1 MTGQPVIEALISAKV
16 SGMSTP
22 PRSWGHAEKVA
33 FLKLPP
39 DLQAFYSKREA
50 QRDRE
55 VRLCQHSAAEARKEL
70 AETKQQLAEAQRDLA
85 EIQQPK
91 KADDGIHKDTA
102 GKN

>member
-1 MTGQPVIEALISAKV
+1 MTGQPVLEALISAKV
-16 SGMSTP
+16 SGLITP

-55 VRLCQHSAAEARKEL
+55 VRRCQHEAAEARKAL
-70 AETKQQLAEAQRDLA
+70 AESKQLLAEAQRALA
-85 EIQQPK
+85 EIQ
-91 KADDGIHKDTA
+91 
-102 GKN
+102 